1 MKVKND
7 RIETLKM
14 LISSM
19 ELGSQEEVL
28 QALQREGFTL
38 TQATLSR
45 DLKQLKV
52 AKAAS
57 MNGKYVYVLPNE
69 TMYKR
74 VHKTQTAREMLESP
88 GYLSINFSGNL
99 GVAEAQE
106 ISIEK
111 GLDLVMIAPQA
122 TPPVCRIMDYGKFRF
137 EQDKREKEAKKKQ
150 QVVEIK
156 EIQLTYNIGE
166 HDFQTKLGHAK
177 RFLQSG
183 NKVRVVLKFKG
194 RQMAHTDV
202 GQQVVDRFE
211 AECAEFGTP
220 DKKSVLDGRTI
231 TLFLSPIS
239 NTTKK

>member
-1 MKVKND
+1 MCVS
-7 RIETLKM
+7 L
-14 LISSM
+14 L
-19 ELGSQEEVL
+19 
-28 QALQREGFTL
+28 F
-38 TQATLSR
+38 
-45 DLKQLKV
+45 
-52 AKAAS
+52 
-57 MNGKYVYVLPNE
+57 
-69 TMYKR
+69 
-74 VHKTQTAREMLESP
+74 AR
-88 GYLSINFSGNL
+88 GVYLSALFYFTNL
-99 GVAEAQE
+99 GVSFISTKEHQINEDIRVPEVRLVGPDGEQIGIVKIAEAQE
-106 ISIEK
+106 LSIEK

-150 QVVEIK
+150 QVIEVK

-211 AECAEFGTP
+211 AECSEFGTA

-239 NTTKK
+239 NTAKK